1 MQPDVDFSTP
11 VHALVTVA
19 SRDAGEAA
27 AVDFAAVHGPDDQDN
42 VAVPSPGQDAAVAAA
57 ELTALLQQ
65 FRQRLDDPLLPLPDP
80 VVVRRRLFSV
90 SKPATRRSRRIAAR
104 GKGLASSVVKR
115 AQRILMHKLGIC
127 NEEERL
133 TDSQLKEY
141 EAIFASPL
149 GPEQIEAI
157 SSLFGLRCVPAPE
170 VGLGDDFVDDG
181 DA

>member
-1 MQPDVDFSTP
+1 MHIVFS
-11 VHALVTVA
+11 
-19 SRDAGEAA
+19 
-27 AVDFAAVHGPDDQDN
+27 
-42 VAVPSPGQDAAVAAA
+42 
-57 ELTALLQQ
+57 LLCI
-65 FRQRLDDPLLPLPDP
+65 LIISLSKILIK
-80 VVVRRRLFSV
+80 

-127 NEEERL
+127 NEEDRL

-157 SSLFGLRCVPAPE
+157 SSLFGLRCAPAPEGE
-170 VGLGDDFVDDG
+170 VGLGGTPEDDDD
-181 DA
+181 A

>member
-1 MQPDVDFSTP
+1 MQGFSTP

-19 SRDAGEAA
+19 SNASREIA
-27 AVDFAAVHGPDDQDN
+27 AVDVAGEPGLDGQGNAPVPNPDQD
-42 VAVPSPGQDAAVAAA
+42 AMVAAA

-90 SKPATRRSRRIAAR
+90 SKPATRRSRRIAVR

-127 NEEERL
+127 NEEDRL

-170 VGLGDDFVDDG
+170 GEAGLGDIPVDG
-181 DA
+181 DDA

>member
-1 MQPDVDFSTP
+1 

-19 SRDAGEAA
+19 SHDAGEAVA
-27 AVDFAAVHGPDDQDN
+27 GDEVPEPGPDGQDN
-42 VAVPSPGQDAAVAAA
+42 VAVPNPEQDAAVAAA
-57 ELTALLQQ
+57 ELSALLQQ
-65 FRQRLDDPLLPLPDP
+65 FRQRLDDPLLSLSDP
-80 VVVRRRLFSV
+80 VVVRRGLFSV
-90 SKPATRRSRRIAAR
+90 SKPATRRSRRITAR

-127 NEEERL
+127 NKEDRL

-149 GPEQIEAI
+149 GTEQIEAI

-170 VGLGDDFVDDG
+170 VGLGDALVDDG

>member
-1 MQPDVDFSTP
+1 MQPIAGFATP

-19 SRDAGEAA
+19 SRDAGEAT
-27 AVDFAAVHGPDDQDN
+27 AVDLAAEHGPDDQGN
-42 VAVPSPGQDAAVAAA
+42 VTVPSPEQDAAVAAA
-57 ELTALLQQ
+57 ELAALLQQ
-65 FRQRLDDPLLPLPDP
+65 FRQCLDDPLLPLPDP

-127 NEEERL
+127 NEEDRL

-141 EAIFASPL
+141 EAIFVLPL

-170 VGLGDDFVDDG
+170 VGLGNDLVDDG